1 MIDFASGAPVDGD
14 LDLRWSAGAPPG
26 RPSPEPPVQ
35 VHAFDEHTFI
45 LRQSKSVH
53 YEAPFMYLLLGN
65 RRALLVDTGATSD
78 PAQFPLR
85 ATVDGILAAWLAR
98 HPRDGYGL
106 TVAHSH
112 GHGDHVAADG
122 QFEGRPDT
130 AVVGR
135 DAAAVQAF
143 FGLFGWPE
151 GSAPYDLGGRTLEIV
166 PCPGHQE
173 ASIAIYDPWSGFFV
187 TGDTVYPG
195 RLYVRDPAAFVTS
208 LDRLVAFAE
217 ARAVRS
223 VMGGHVEMRQRP
235 RRDYPIG
242 ATYQPDERPLPM
254 TARQLRDVR
263 DRACAVA
270 SRPGAHMF
278 DDFAVWVGPCPGA
291 VAGHA
296 LRALGR
302 TVGLRLGL
310 AR

>member
-26 RPSPEPPVQ
+26 RPAPEPPLQ

-65 RRALLVDTGATSD
+65 RRALLVDTGATPD
-78 PAQFPLR
+78 PERFPLR

-122 QFEGRPDT
+122 QFEDRPDT
-130 AVVGR
+130 VVVGR
-135 DAAAVQAF
+135 DLTAVQAF
-143 FGLFGWPE
+143 FGLGGWPE

-173 ASIAIYDPWSGFFV
+173 ASIAIYDPWSGFLV

-195 RLYVRDPAAFVTS
+195 RLYVRDPVAFVRS
-208 LDRLVAFAE
+208 LDRLAAFAE
-217 ARAVRS
+217 VRAVRH
-223 VMGGHVEMRQRP
+223 VMGCHVEMRRSAG
-235 RRDYPIG
+235 RDYPIG

-254 TARQLRDVR
+254 TARQLRDAR
-263 DRACAVA
+263 DRAGAVE

-278 DDFAVWVGPCPGA
+278 DDFAVWIGPCPAA
-291 VAGHA
+291 VAGHTV
-296 LRALGR
+296 RALGR

-310 AR
+310 GR